1 MTLPAL
7 LFSILL
13 LAPAAAEV
21 SVVQFPAKSKVTLSL
36 GGKNK
41 ADVERAG
48 TVSRVLIQAEGLQPP
63 QSVQSRMNSYVVWAV
78 SPEGSFDNLGELEVM
93 GAKGSLMATTRFDR
107 FAIVITAEPHY
118 MVDRPGARIVFK
130 NEPPKTVPVVPLMV
144 EIGSYEYTN
153 LPENTGGA
161 PPLVMEARAAIAIA
175 YSVTADRR
183 ADAEFRQAKA
193 ALDTMEEL
201 YTRVS
206 MPDVVA
212 AAANAAIRRA
222 HRAATIARQSSR

>member
-7 LFSILL
+7 ICSLLL
-13 LAPAAAEV
+13 LAPASAEV
-21 SVVQFPAKSKVTLSL
+21 SVVQFPAKSKITLSL

-48 TVSRVLIQAEGLQPP
+48 TVAKVLVQAEGLQPP
-63 QSVQSRMNSYVVWAV
+63 QSEQSRMNSYVVWAV
-78 SPEGSFDNLGELEVM
+78 SPEGIFDNLGELEIA
-93 GAKGSLMATTRFDR
+93 GAKGSLAATTRFDR

-118 MVDRPGARIVFK
+118 MVDKPGARIVFK
-130 NEPPKTVPVVPLMV
+130 NDVPRAVPAVPVMV

-161 PPLVMEARAAIAIA
+161 PALVMEARAALAIA
-175 YSVTADRR
+175 YSVSADRR
-183 ADAEFRQAKA
+183 VDAEFRQAKA

-201 YTRVS
+201 YTRAS

-212 AAANAAIRRA
+212 SAANAAIRRA
-222 HRAATIARQSSR
+222 HRATTLARQTFR